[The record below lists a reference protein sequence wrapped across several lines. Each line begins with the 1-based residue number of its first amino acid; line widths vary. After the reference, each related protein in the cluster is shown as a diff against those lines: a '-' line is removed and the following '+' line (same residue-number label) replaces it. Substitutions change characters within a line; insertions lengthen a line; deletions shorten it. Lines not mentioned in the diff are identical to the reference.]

1 MLRNYFKS
9 AYRILLKNKSFSFI
23 NIFGLAIGMAASL
36 LIFQYV
42 AFELSYDQFHEKGEN
57 IYRIQHDRYVDGELQ
72 YQKAQSFIPLGETMT
87 GEYPEVI
94 DYTTLFRIS
103 DQSDIIITFVSDKG
117 KDLTFSET
125 DVYHVKG
132 NFFNIF
138 NFPIIEG
145 DHSIKSVQK
154 GEVLISQSIAKK
166 YFGDQPAINKS
177 LNHPYFGDFKI
188 AAVFEDIP
196 DNSHIKLNFLFGW
209 ESVTSER
216 RGGDANNWY
225 WDGFYN
231 YIRLTDGTDVSFL
244 ESKFPG
250 LVDKYMG
257 NRRNPNLD
265 PVFSLQPLTSIH
277 LHSNLLGE
285 AGKNGNI
292 RSVSV
297 LFILGLLILFIAWAN
312 YVNLSTAKAMERAKE
327 VGVRKSLGSTKGDL
341 LKQFLFESFMVNFLA
356 LLLALSFTQ
365 VIASIYF
372 EINGQV
378 IPYDQSGL
386 LAFSVGY
393 LLLITIGSF
402 LSGVYPALILSSF
415 PPSSILK
422 GNTKVVS
429 KGNAGYLRKSM
440 VVFQFTISMG
450 LIVGA
455 TAIFKQVSF
464 MQDKEL
470 GINIDHTLVIKTLNV
485 SGPPGSDSL
494 FNKRLDI
501 LKDRLSAYPDIQ
513 GLAASADIP
522 GKEHLIA
529 IPDIRNI
536 NKKDELLNIYYSR
549 VDVGFMELFKAKVVA
564 GRSFSHQPSSDGR
577 KIIINMEGL
586 KALGLSSPDE
596 AIGVKI
602 NRGNNNSYSEGHE
615 IIGVVDFR
623 ATSFKEQN
631 YPIAYQTFLGPTK
644 YLSVK
649 MNITHPDQVDE
660 NIRLIQE
667 NWESAFPD
675 TPFDYFF
682 LDELFDQQ
690 YKSELQ
696 FSNLLNMFTGLAIFV
711 ACLGLYGLSLFTVR
725 QKTKEIGIRKVLGAS
740 LQSLV
745 RLLTKDL
752 IALIFIAGLIAIP
765 LVRILL
771 DLWLKNYPYKTE
783 MPWWIFI
790 VPIFGVTI
798 VAIFT
803 ISRQV
808 FKAAFTNPVESL
820 KDE

>member
-386 LAFSVGY
+386 LAFSAGY

-415 PPSSILK
+415 PPSS
-422 GNTKVVS
+422 
-429 KGNAGYLRKSM
+429 
-440 VVFQFTISMG
+440 
-450 LIVGA
+450 
-455 TAIFKQVSF
+455 
-464 MQDKEL
+464 
-470 GINIDHTLVIKTLNV
+470 
-485 SGPPGSDSL
+485 SL
-494 FNKRLDI
+494 
-501 LKDRLSAYPDIQ
+501 
-513 GLAASADIP
+513 
-522 GKEHLIA
+522 
-529 IPDIRNI
+529 
-536 NKKDELLNIYYSR
+536 
-549 VDVGFMELFKAKVVA
+549 
-564 GRSFSHQPSSDGR
+564 
-577 KIIINMEGL
+577 
-586 KALGLSSPDE
+586 
-596 AIGVKI
+596 
-602 NRGNNNSYSEGHE
+602 
-615 IIGVVDFR
+615 
-623 ATSFKEQN
+623 
-631 YPIAYQTFLGPTK
+631 
-644 YLSVK
+644 
-649 MNITHPDQVDE
+649 
-660 NIRLIQE
+660 
-667 NWESAFPD
+667 
-675 TPFDYFF
+675 
-682 LDELFDQQ
+682 
-690 YKSELQ
+690 
-696 FSNLLNMFTGLAIFV
+696 
-711 ACLGLYGLSLFTVR
+711 
-725 QKTKEIGIRKVLGAS
+725 
-740 LQSLV
+740 
-745 RLLTKDL
+745 
-752 IALIFIAGLIAIP
+752 
-765 LVRILL
+765 
-771 DLWLKNYPYKTE
+771 
-783 MPWWIFI
+783 
-790 VPIFGVTI
+790 
-798 VAIFT
+798 
-803 ISRQV
+803 
-808 FKAAFTNPVESL
+808 
-820 KDE
+820 